1 MASPRLS
8 IRESLVLQ
16 AFLIVLA
23 TLLLFAFSAYR
34 FIIVPAIEGIAQ
46 SQLDQGVTQIQAR
59 MQRLLATV
67 ETTLDTSYQWG
78 RDGTLKHDE
87 LLRFNQFF
95 FPVIQNHK

>member
-34 FIIVPAIEGIAQ
+34 FIIVPAIENIAQ

-67 ETTLDTSYQWG
+67 ETTLDTSYQWAG
-78 RDGTLKHDE
+78 MAR
-87 LLRFNQFF
+87 
-95 FPVIQNHK
+95 

>member
-67 ETTLDTSYQWG
+67 EIG
-78 RDGTLKHDE
+78 RAH
-87 LLRFNQFF
+87 
-95 FPVIQNHK
+95 V